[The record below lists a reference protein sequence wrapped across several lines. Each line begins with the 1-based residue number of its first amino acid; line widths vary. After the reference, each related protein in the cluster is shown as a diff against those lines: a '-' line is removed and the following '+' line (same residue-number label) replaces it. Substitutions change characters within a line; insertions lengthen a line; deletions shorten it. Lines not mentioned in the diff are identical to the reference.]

1 MSFGSFE
8 SYRVIYVKVIYVSNC
23 VIVLFQK
30 KSKQGGGGVED
41 SYTFLKTPAGIFHF
55 FTSGNSRQNK
65 ARPLNIPQNCVRS
78 LGNSKAKNKDPWKFH
93 IIFSCSPLEIALCF

>member
-8 SYRVIYVKVIYVSNC
+8 SYRVIYVKVIYVR
-23 VIVLFQK
+23 
-30 KSKQGGGGVED
+30 GGVED

-78 LGNSKAKNKDPWKFH
+78 LGNSKANNKDPWKFH